1 MGLCE
6 QAKGVFGGIYP
17 CSALLKNNLMEWSG
31 MERDTVAEIYFGA
44 MLKQSNL
51 HAANL
56 VQTHGP
62 FENWVT

>member
-1 MGLCE
+1 
-6 QAKGVFGGIYP
+6 
-17 CSALLKNNLMEWSG
+17 MEWSG